1 MSHAIPRPEHP
12 NPQFYRESW
21 MNLNGEWE
29 FYRDHGVSGKERK
42 LYEAPSLPER
52 ITVPFCME
60 SELSGIGD
68 KDFCKCV
75 WYRREI
81 DLPDGWLKNDKR
93 VILHIGACDYRTD
106 VYVNGSHVGY
116 PHRGGYVSF
125 S

>member
-52 ITVPFCME
+52 ITGPFCME

-68 KDFCKCV
+68 KDFCECV

-81 DLPDGWLKNDKR
+81 DLPDGVSSIGTSAFAGCSGLTEID
-93 VILHIGACDYRTD
+93 LPGALTSIGANLY
-106 VYVNGSHVGY
+106 S
-116 PHRGGYVSF
+116 S